1 MTMKKAF
8 FIMTLVFL
16 WGLMVASIIQMPTSG
31 DINNP
36 SYNITT
42 HYYINK
48 TIRDTNAPNIISAI
62 INDYRAFDT
71 LGEATVLFISIIAV
85 SSVMKNTYLKKREE
99 KGDH

>member
-1 MTMKKAF
+1 MKKIF
-8 FIMTLVFL
+8 FIMTLVLL
-16 WGLMVASIIQMPTSG
+16 WGLMVASIVQMPTSG
-31 DINNP
+31 DIENP

-48 TIRDTNAPNIISAI
+48 SIRDTNAPNIVSAI

-85 SSVMKNTYLKKREE
+85 SSVMKNTYGNKKE
-99 KGDH
+99 KKVD